1 MRAALDADD
10 AIDAANSSADVS
22 QSKPAPDL
30 VQVALEKAGIGPEA
44 AVVVGDTVWDVQA
57 CGKAGVGCIALLS
70 GGIGRDELL
79 GAGAAA
85 VYDGPADLLASPPDS
100 ILGRRRDQ

>member
-1 MRAALDADD
+1 M
-10 AIDAANSSADVS
+10 S

-44 AVVVGDTVWDVQA
+44 AVFVGDTVWDVQA
-57 CGKAGVGCIALLS
+57 CGKAGVACIALLS

-85 VYDGPADLLASPPDS
+85 VYDGPADLLASLPDS
-100 ILGRRRDQ
+100 VLGRRRDP